1 MRLGPAIL
9 VAALGC
15 GASNVVHP
23 SIDRSFTLQPAQRAE
38 FPDQQISITFRAVRA
53 DGRCPRTVVCV
64 WEGNAE
70 IQLEVSVQNVSQVI
84 DLNTAVEPRDAVIGA
99 YRLRLRSLAPQP
111 PVRPADYLL
120 TLELSRN

>member
-1 MRLGPAIL
+1 MRLVPAIL
-9 VAALGC
+9 GVALGC
-15 GASNVVHP
+15 GASSVVQP

-38 FPDQQISITFRAVRA
+38 FPDQKISITFRAVQA

-70 IQLEVSVQNVSQVI
+70 VQLEVSVQNVSQVI
-84 DLNTAVEPRDAVIGA
+84 VLNTAIEPRDTAIGA
-99 YRLRLRSLAPQP
+99 YRLRLRSLAPEP
-111 PVRPADYLL
+111 PVRPAEYRL